1 MACFNNMIPKLRKIL
16 SSFLYTELHFYML
29 AILAWVID
37 ILSPF
42 VHEHFLQFPKIEIRV
57 HMYIGIIFC
66 YVSMWQI
73 YATLI
78 WLHLINTIINFSMIH
93 VRLLVF

>member
-16 SSFLYTELHFYML
+16 SSYLYTELHFPCMGNRH
-29 AILAWVID
+29 
-37 ILSPF
+37 PF
-42 VHEHFLQFPKIEIRV
+42 TMSIPVHEHFLQFPKIEIRV

-78 WLHLINTIINFSMIH
+78 LLHLINTIINFSMIH
-93 VRLLVF
+93 VHLLVF